1 MTRSFDPV
9 VEVQKVRDHLSS
21 HDKPIAMLFGA
32 GTSCAVNAKDDK
44 PLIPAV
50 AALTDSCEQS
60 ANSMGDPFPAAW
72 ALIRDSLAADRRNI
86 EEILSSVRQKI
97 DAILDADKLA
107 GLDRTQL
114 EALEQNIKQTIAKE
128 VRPDSARIP
137 SVLPHE
143 ALGHWLRNVQRDTPV
158 EIYSLNYDTLVERGL
173 EAAWVPFF
181 DGFVGAYE
189 PFFSPGSL
197 MRADMLPGRRWARL
211 WKLHGSV
218 TWRRAGSG
226 DSRRIIRGAELET
239 GEMIL
244 PSLRKYEES
253 RKQPYVAMLDRLRR
267 ILTEREEIVL
277 ITAGYSF
284 GDQHINEV
292 IIEALEMN
300 SGLHVFALCYEEP
313 AEDSILAVTAREQRK
328 LVVLAPDSAIVGGER
343 GDWTVVDPEGSAGRL
358 ADVFALDEGT
368 GPGGKLLLGDFNS
381 FCKLLDVLARQ
392 GLND

>member
-1 MTRSFDPV
+1 MTRTFDPV
-9 VEVQKVRDHLSS
+9 TEVQKLRDHLSS

-32 GTSCAVNAKDDK
+32 GTSCAVKATDDK

-50 AALTDSCEQS
+50 VALTEACEQS
-60 ANSMGDPFPAAW
+60 AISMGPPFPDAW
-72 ALIRDSLAADRRNI
+72 ALIRDSRPKDRRDI
-86 EEILSSVRQKI
+86 EEILSSVRQKL

-107 GLDRTQL
+107 GLDRTKL
-114 EALEQNIKQTIAKE
+114 EQLEQNIKKTIAQE
-128 VRPDSARIP
+128 VRPATARIP
-137 SVLPHE
+137 DSLPHE
-143 ALGHWLRNVQRDTPV
+143 ALGRWLRNMHRDTPV

-173 EAAWVPFF
+173 EAAWVPVF
-181 DGFVGAYE
+181 DGFVGTYE

-197 MRADMLPGRRWARL
+197 VRPDMQPGRRWVRL

-218 TWRRAGSG
+218 TWRKTGT
-226 DSRRIIRGAELET
+226 DEDRRIVRGTELDT

-267 ILTEREEIVL
+267 LLGEREEIVL

-292 IIEALEMN
+292 IIEALEVN
-300 SGLHVFALCYEEP
+300 PGLHVFALCYDEP
-313 AEDSILAVTAREQRK
+313 ATDGILATTAREQRK
-328 LVVLAPDSAIVGGER
+328 LVVLGPDSAVVGGEQ
-343 GDWTVVDPEGSAGRL
+343 GEWLVVDPEGSAGRL
-358 ADVFALDEGT
+358 ADVFVLDKGK

-381 FCKLLDVLARQ
+381 FCKLLDGLARRS
-392 GLND
+392 LND